1 MANVT
6 RQQLDDDIA
15 ANAAAQQ
22 ATGTL
27 TTTYIADVTAFLQ
40 TVQEPDFSAED
51 ASVQAQIAALM
62 ASGQA
67 VQDAINALPPPP
79 GGAKAA

>member
-1 MANVT
+1 MPVN
-6 RQQLDDDIA
+6 RDQLDADIA

-51 ASVQAQIAALM
+51 ASVQAQIAALT

-79 GGAKAA
+79 GPKAA

>member
-1 MANVT
+1 MPVN
-6 RQQLDDDIA
+6 RDQLDADIA

-40 TVQEPDFSAED
+40 TIQEPDFSAED
-51 ASVQAQIAALM
+51 ASVQAQIAALT

-79 GGAKAA
+79 GKPSA

>member
-1 MANVT
+1 MSVN
-6 RQQLDDDIA
+6 RDQLDADIA

-22 ATGTL
+22 ATGAL
-27 TTTYIADVTAFLQ
+27 MTTYIADVTAFLQ

-51 ASVQAQIAALM
+51 ASVQAQIAALT

-79 GGAKAA
+79 GPKAA